1 MPLTNG
7 TYFKPSVFT
16 LTGIPGLESVQH
28 WIGIP
33 FFISFVLAII
43 GNGLLIIIVRTER
56 ALHEPM
62 FIFLAVL
69 ATTDLGLTLCITPK
83 MLAIFW
89 LQSREIY
96 FDSCLTQM
104 YFTHTFQCMES
115 GMLLAMAFDRY
126 VAICEPLRHSAILTK
141 KALVSIVM
149 VVTLRASV
157 VITMCPLLVK
167 LRLEHFRT
175 TVITHSYCE
184 HMAVV
189 KLAADNVRANKVYGL
204 FVAFSVLGFDVIF
217 IFLSYAFIF
226 QAVFK
231 LPQKE
236 ARFKAFNTC
245 TAHIFVFLQFYILTF
260 FTSFIHRFGFNVAP
274 YVHIL
279 LSNLYLLLP
288 PLLNP
293 IVYGVKT
300 KQIREGVLKI
310 WFFED
315 SRRWVSGVQ
324 AIAGCS
330 NAGGVVPPSLVTLR
344 TLRSSGVM
352 AQRLQTQ
359 PSSGVVM
366 INGSPSALQR
376 VVVRNGFGDKLRC

>member
-7 TYFKPSVFT
+7 TFFKPSIFT

-33 FFISFVLAII
+33 FFISFILAII
-43 GNGLLIIIVRTER
+43 GNGVLLTIIRTER
-56 ALHEPM
+56 SLHEPM
-62 FIFLAVL
+62 YIFLAVL
-69 ATTDLGLTLCITPK
+69 AATDLGLTLCITPK

-89 LQSREIY
+89 LQSREIH
-96 FDSCLTQM
+96 FESCLIQM

-115 GMLLAMAFDRY
+115 GTLLAMAFDRY
-126 VAICEPLRHSAILTK
+126 VAICDPLRHSAVLTK
-141 KALVSIVM
+141 RVLIVIIM
-149 VVTLRASV
+149 VVTIRASV
-157 VITMCPLLVK
+157 IIIICPLLIK
-167 LRLEHFRT
+167 LRLKYFRT
-175 TVITHSYCE
+175 TLISHSYCE

-189 KLAADNVRANKVYGL
+189 KLAAENVKVNKAYGL

-231 LPQKE
+231 LPQKD
-236 ARFKAFNTC
+236 ARLKAFNTC

-260 FTSFIHRFGFNVAP
+260 FTSFIHRFGLSVAP

-279 LSNLYLLLP
+279 LSNLYLLVP

-300 KQIREGVLKI
+300 KQIREGVIKM
-310 WFFED
+310 FTPK
-315 SRRWVSGVQ
+315 
-324 AIAGCS
+324 
-330 NAGGVVPPSLVTLR
+330 N
-344 TLRSSGVM
+344 
-352 AQRLQTQ
+352 
-359 PSSGVVM
+359 
-366 INGSPSALQR
+366 
-376 VVVRNGFGDKLRC
+376 

>member
-1 MPLTNG
+1 MSFANG
-7 TYFKPSVFT
+7 TCFNPSVFT
-16 LTGIPGLESVQH
+16 LIGIPGLETVQH

-33 FFISFVLAII
+33 FFISFLLATI
-43 GNGLLIIIVRTER
+43 GNGLLIAIIHSEHS
-56 ALHEPM
+56 LHEPM
-62 FIFLAVL
+62 YVFLAIL
-69 ATTDLGLTLCITPK
+69 AGTDLGLTLCITPK

-89 LQSREIY
+89 LQSREIH
-96 FDSCLTQM
+96 FDSCLIQM

-115 GMLLAMAFDRY
+115 GILLAMAFDRY
-126 VAICEPLRHSAILTK
+126 VAICEPLRHSAILTRK
-141 KALVSIVM
+141 VLISIIIT
-149 VVTLRASV
+149 VTVRASV
-157 VITMCPLLVK
+157 IIIMCPLLIK
-167 LRLEHFRT
+167 LRLKHFRT
-175 TVITHSYCE
+175 TLIAHSYCE

-189 KLAADNVRANKVYGL
+189 KLAAENIRANKAYGL

-236 ARFKAFNTC
+236 ARFKTLNTC

-279 LSNLYLLLP
+279 LSNLYLLVP

-300 KQIREGVLKI
+300 KQIREGVRKMFI
-310 WFFED
+310 
-315 SRRWVSGVQ
+315 RKG
-324 AIAGCS
+324 
-330 NAGGVVPPSLVTLR
+330 
-344 TLRSSGVM
+344 
-352 AQRLQTQ
+352 
-359 PSSGVVM
+359 
-366 INGSPSALQR
+366 
-376 VVVRNGFGDKLRC
+376 

>member
-1 MPLTNG
+1 MSFANG

-16 LTGIPGLESVQH
+16 LTGIPGLETVQH

-33 FFISFVLAII
+33 FFVSFILATF
-43 GNGLLIIIVRTER
+43 GNSLLITIIHSER
-56 ALHEPM
+56 SLHEPM
-62 FIFLAVL
+62 YVFLAIL
-69 ATTDLGLTLCITPK
+69 AATDLGLTLCITPK

-89 LQSREIY
+89 LQSREIH

-104 YFTHTFQCMES
+104 YFIHTFQCMES
-115 GMLLAMAFDRY
+115 GILLAMAFDRY
-126 VAICEPLRHSAILTK
+126 VAICEPLRHSAILTRK
-141 KALVSIVM
+141 VLISIVM
-149 VVTLRASV
+149 AVTIRASII
-157 VITMCPLLVK
+157 VIMCPLLIK
-167 LRLEHFRT
+167 LRLKHFQT
-175 TVITHSYCE
+175 TFIAHSYCE

-189 KLAADNVRANKVYGL
+189 KLAAGNISANKAYGL

-300 KQIREGVLKI
+300 KQIREGVIRMFIRK
-310 WFFED
+310 
-315 SRRWVSGVQ
+315 G
-324 AIAGCS
+324 
-330 NAGGVVPPSLVTLR
+330 
-344 TLRSSGVM
+344 
-352 AQRLQTQ
+352 
-359 PSSGVVM
+359 
-366 INGSPSALQR
+366 
-376 VVVRNGFGDKLRC
+376 